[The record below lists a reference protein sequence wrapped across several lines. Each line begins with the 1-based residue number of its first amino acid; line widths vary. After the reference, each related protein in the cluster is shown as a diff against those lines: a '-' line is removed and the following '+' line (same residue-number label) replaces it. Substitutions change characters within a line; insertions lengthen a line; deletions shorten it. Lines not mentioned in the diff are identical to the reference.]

1 MLSSLCFS
9 WLNPDKVELY
19 THMHTYTHMENS
31 TSGVYFLDFS
41 QGDEAATYLWA
52 SPEERASTTG
62 LQKLCNPTLALT
74 SPNTY
79 RSMSPEFQP
88 NWTLLAVSSWKRLL
102 LHWLWDI
109 TPALLLAWG
118 PLIPRCPPLNQ
129 LTFLLKAWIVPFSG
143 SLNRMVGSRTA
154 NKISKNGGSRR
165 CTGSMWQE
173 P

>member
-102 LHWLWDI
+102 LH
-109 TPALLLAWG
+109 
-118 PLIPRCPPLNQ
+118 
-129 LTFLLKAWIVPFSG
+129 
-143 SLNRMVGSRTA
+143 
-154 NKISKNGGSRR
+154 
-165 CTGSMWQE
+165 
-173 P
+173 